1 MVLRYI
7 NENGSWELIVV
18 AFHMYIV
25 LKFFIIKSYKY
36 MIKIN
41 TQILPFKN
49 LIFTENPLEGC
60 SRKLHLQHHSG
71 KQHRVT
77 HSGEGRAVNKV
88 KLRWN

>member
-18 AFHMYIV
+18 AFHMYIG

-49 LIFTENPLEGC
+49 LIFTENRWKDEAGNCIYNTTLGNSTE
-60 SRKLHLQHHSG
+60 SRTQAREE
-71 KQHRVT
+71 Q
-77 HSGEGRAVNKV
+77 
-88 KLRWN
+88 